1 MYMYTDWI
9 WSVLDCWTFLMTGVT
24 GVKYLD
30 ITLDLNTF
38 SYTIQLK
45 KSMLLAQPDCY
56 HEPA

>member
-1 MYMYTDWI
+1 MYMYIDWI

-38 SYTIQLK
+38 GYTIQLDWRK
-45 KSMLLAQPDCY
+45 ACY
-56 HEPA
+56 

>member
-1 MYMYTDWI
+1 MYMYIDWI

-38 SYTIQLK
+38 SYTIQLDWRK
-45 KSMLLAQPDCY
+45 ACY
-56 HEPA
+56 